1 MTSIEKTKIMDDD
14 LPYWAAF
21 SYCRNLGSVRLR
33 KVASAFPSLKDAWEA
48 PLAEFHSLGFEEG
61 VLGEIDARRKELDP
75 LSVWERVEKEGLTL
89 VPITHPDY
97 PPLLH
102 EIFAPPSFLYARGAL
117 APSKD
122 EIAIAVVGTRRI
134 TPYGEQ
140 ATEMLVRPLA
150 KNGCTIVSGLA
161 YGVDA
166 RAHEITLEER
176 GRTVAVLGCGLD
188 RASVYPNHHRYLAD
202 KIADEGG
209 CVVSEHAPGTPP
221 LKHHFPY
228 RNRIIAG
235 LARATLVIEAPEG
248 SGALTTAAHAL
259 EFNRDVMAVPGNITS
274 PNAVGANM
282 LLKKGAIP
290 VTCAEDIFSALNLS
304 EVKATLDIKQKLPD
318 TEEESKMFEALT
330 LDDPIHIDVLAQQT
344 ALAPPAAASTLAMLE
359 LKGMVKNVGGMRY
372 IKLM

>member
-1 MTSIEKTKIMDDD
+1 MITDSD

-21 SYCRNLGSVRLR
+21 SYCRSLGSVRLR
-33 KVASAFPSLKDAWEA
+33 KVTTAFPTLKDAWEA
-48 PLAEFHSLGFEEG
+48 PLSAFLPLGFDEG

-75 LSVWERVEKEGLTL
+75 LSVWERVEKEGLYL
-89 VPITHPDY
+89 IPITHPDY
-97 PPLLH
+97 PALLK
-102 EIFAPPSFLYARGAL
+102 EIFAPPSFLYARGDIAS
-117 APSKD
+117 PEG
-122 EIAIAVVGTRRI
+122 EIAIAVVGTRHI

-140 ATEMLVRPLA
+140 AAEMIVRPLA
-150 KNGCTIVSGLA
+150 RNGCAIVSGLA

-166 RAHEITLEER
+166 RAHEITLEEK

-188 RASVYPNHHRYLAD
+188 RASVYPSHHRYLAD
-202 KIADEGG
+202 RIAHEGG

-235 LARATLVIEAPEG
+235 LSRATLVIEAPEG

-259 EFNRDVMAVPGNITS
+259 EFNRDVLAVPGNITAL
-274 PNAVGANM
+274 NAWGPNM

-290 VTCAEDIFSALNLS
+290 VTSAEDIFSALNLS
-304 EVKATLDIKQKLPD
+304 EVKETLDIRQKLPD
-318 TEEESKMFEALT
+318 TEEESKILEALS
-330 LDDPIHIDVLAQQT
+330 LDDPLHIDAIAQI
-344 ALAPPAAASTLAMLE
+344 AACDPPTAASTLAMLE